1 MLKDK
6 ELLRKVMYIAVP
18 IALHNL
24 ISSSVNFADVFMIG
38 KLGESSLAAVGLSN
52 QISFLLN
59 LLLFGITSGAG
70 VMTAQYWG
78 KKDIINIKKV
88 LGLALIFSLICSTM
102 FFLASFFMPEKL
114 LKIYTSDLEVISLGV
129 KYLKIVCFSYLIWAV
144 SFVYVLQ
151 LRGIAITKITVISS
165 FISLIVN
172 IFLNYILIFGKFGFR
187 AYGVEGAAIAT
198 CIARLVEFFV
208 IIVAVYIRKYPLA
221 AKFKELI
228 NFDINFVKNY
238 LKISLPVLLNETIW
252 SLGINCYSMIYARM
266 STEAVATVNVVSS
279 IERIVFVGFIGLA
292 NSAGVI
298 IGNTI
303 GEGENEKAEKY
314 GVSFEKM
321 AFILGIVMAIVMA
334 LITIPILNVYE
345 LKEKTYNM
353 AKITLFILAFI
364 LPLKSIN
371 STIIVGILRGGG
383 DTKFPL
389 YIDVAALWLVSV
401 PLVYFG
407 GLVWGLP
414 VYLVY
419 LLAASEEI
427 IKLIFGFRRIK
438 SKKWINNV
446 VNIK

>member
-1 MLKDK
+1 MIRDK
-6 ELLRKVMYIAVP
+6 ELLRKVLHIAVP
-18 IALHNL
+18 IALQNL

-38 KLGESSLAAVGLSN
+38 KLGETSLAAVGLSN

-78 KKDIINIKKV
+78 KKDIVNIKKV
-88 LGLALIFSLICSTM
+88 LGLALIFSLSCSLM
-102 FFLASFFMPEKL
+102 FFLASFFIPEQL
-114 LKIYTSDLEVISLGV
+114 LKIYTPDLAVISLGV
-129 KYLKIVCFSYLIWAV
+129 KYLRIVCFSYLIWAV

-151 LRGIAITKITVISS
+151 LRGIAITQITVISS

-172 IFLNYILIFGKFGFR
+172 VLLNYILIFGKLGFK

-198 CIARLVEFFV
+198 CIARLAEFLV
-208 IIVAVYIRKYPLA
+208 IILAVYIKKYPLA
-221 AKFKELI
+221 AKFSELI
-228 NFDINFVKNY
+228 DFDFNFAKRY
-238 LKISLPVLLNETIW
+238 LKISLPVVLNETIW

-303 GEGENEKAEKY
+303 GEGDNKKAEEY
-314 GVSFEKM
+314 GISFGKM
-321 AFILGIVMAIVMA
+321 ALVLGIITAIILGM
-334 LITIPILNVYE
+334 ITIPILNVYE
-345 LKEKTYNM
+345 LKETTHNM
-353 AKITLFILAFI
+353 AKLTLFILAFI
-364 LPLKSIN
+364 LPLKSMN
-371 STIIVGILRGGG
+371 GTIIVGILRGGG
-383 DTKFPL
+383 DTKFAL
-389 YIDVAALWLVSV
+389 YIDVAALWIVAI
-401 PLVYFG
+401 PLSYFG
-407 GLVWGLP
+407 GLVLGLP

-419 LLAASEEI
+419 LLSASEEI
-427 IKLIFGFRRIK
+427 IKLIFGFNRVK
-438 SKKWINNV
+438 SKRWINNV

>member
-1 MLKDK
+1 MIKDK
-6 ELLRKVMYIAVP
+6 ELLRKVLYIAIP
-18 IALHNL
+18 IALQNL

-38 KLGESSLAAVGLSN
+38 KLGEVSLAAVGLSN
-52 QISFLLN
+52 QIGFLLN

-78 KKDIINIKKV
+78 QKDIVNIKKV
-88 LGLALIFSLICSTM
+88 LGLALIFSLTCSIM
-102 FFLASFFMPEKL
+102 FFMASFLMPEKL
-114 LKIYTSDLEVISLGV
+114 LRIYTPDLEVVALGV
-129 KYLKIVCFSYLIWAV
+129 RYLKIVCFSYLIWAL

-151 LRGIAITKITVISS
+151 LRGISIIKITVVSS
-165 FISLIVN
+165 FISLLVN
-172 IFLNYILIFGKFGFR
+172 IFLNYVLIFGKYGFK
-187 AYGVEGAAIAT
+187 AYGVEGAAIAM
-198 CIARLVEFFV
+198 CVARIVEFA
-208 IIVAVYIRKYPLA
+208 IIIAAIYIKKYPLA
-221 AKFKELI
+221 AKMSELL
-228 NFDINFVKNY
+228 NFDTSFVKKY
-238 LKISLPVLLNETIW
+238 LKISLPVVLNETIW
-252 SLGINCYSMIYARM
+252 SLGINSYSMIYARM

-303 GEGENEKAEKY
+303 GEGKNEEAEKY

-321 AFILGIVMAIVMA
+321 ALILGICTAIIMA
-334 LITIPILNVYE
+334 LITIPILNVYD
-345 LKEKTYNM
+345 LKVETYNM

-371 STIIVGILRGGG
+371 CTIIVGILRGGG
-383 DTKFPL
+383 DTKFAL
-389 YIDVAALWLVSV
+389 YIDVAALWLISV
-401 PLVYFG
+401 PLVYLS
-407 GLVWGLP
+407 GLIWGFP

-419 LLAASEEI
+419 LLASSEEI